1 MSTGTPDWLKTGRGA
16 RPSQLW
22 SFATDAP
29 LTELDVAR
37 ESGEVLAADE
47 SGGLYRLDRRGRVQ
61 SLTRTSHQ
69 IPLVAWADDGSAGA
83 AVLDDTTLAWFDPS
97 LQFRWTREL
106 PDEAI
111 GLTISPQ
118 GTHVTVALSNGQNLV
133 FDADKRKVSQFES
146 LRPLRYLEYLLAE
159 PALIVAADYG
169 FFARFSLDGDPEWN
183 ERLWST
189 VNDLTVTGDGKT
201 IALAAL
207 AHGLQVYD
215 PNGSSIGSFVLDG
228 TAHRVTSTYTRK
240 RFAVATLERHL
251 ILVDDTGELKW
262 MVEAP
267 DDISRIRLAPLGDS
281 LIVGFA
287 SGRIVRLNCD

>member
-1 MSTGTPDWLKTGRGA
+1 MTTGTPDWLRTGRGS

-47 SGGLYRLDRRGRVQ
+47 SGGLYRIDRRGRVQ

-69 IPLVAWADDGSAGA
+69 IRLVSWADDGSAGVA
-83 AVLDDTTLAWFDPS
+83 ILDDATLAWFDRS
-97 LQFRWTREL
+97 LQFRWTRDL

-111 GLTISPQ
+111 GLTMSPQ
-118 GTHVTVALSNGQNLV
+118 GTHTAVALSNGQNLV
-133 FDADKRKVSQFES
+133 FDADKRKISQFES
-146 LRPLRYLEYLLAE
+146 LRPLRYLEYLLSE
-159 PALIVAADYG
+159 PAMIVAADYG

-201 IALAAL
+201 IALAGL
-207 AHGLQVYD
+207 AHGIQIYD
-215 PNGSSIGSFVLDG
+215 AQGSSLGTFVLDG
-228 TAHRVTSTYTRK
+228 TAHRITSTYSRK
-240 RFAVATLERHL
+240 RFAVATLEKQL
-251 ILVDDTGELKW
+251 FMIDETGDLKW
-262 MVEAP
+262 MLEAP
-267 DDISRIRLAPLGDS
+267 DDVSRIRLAPLGDW

-287 SGRIVRLNCD
+287 GGRIVRLNCD

>member
-1 MSTGTPDWLKTGRGA
+1 MSTGIPDWLRTGRGS
-16 RPSQLW
+16 RPSQGW

-37 ESGEVLAADE
+37 ESGDTLAADE
-47 SGGLYRLDRRGRVQ
+47 SGGLYRIDRRGRVQ
-61 SLTRTSHQ
+61 ALTRTSHQ
-69 IPLVAWADDGSAGA
+69 IHLVAWADDGSAGA
-83 AVLDDTTLAWFDPS
+83 AILDDGTLAWFDPS
-97 LQFRWTREL
+97 LQFRWTRDL

-111 GLTISPQ
+111 GLAMSAL
-118 GTHVTVALSNGQNLV
+118 GTHAAIALSNGQNLI

-146 LRPLRYLEYLLAE
+146 LRPLRYLEFVWQD
-159 PALIVAADYG
+159 PALVVAADYG

-189 VNDLTVTGDGKT
+189 VNDLTITGDGKT

-215 PNGSSIGSFVLDG
+215 SNGSSLGSFVLDG
-228 TAHRVTSTYTRK
+228 TAHRTTSTYTKK

-251 ILVDDTGELKW
+251 ILVDDTGDLKW
-262 MVEAP
+262 QLDAP
-267 DDISRIRLAPLGDS
+267 DDITRIRLAPLGDW
-281 LIVGFA
+281 LVVGFA